1 MYIHCLNH
9 ALALVFKDT
18 LSKVKV
24 VEDFFELVQNLYV
37 FFRIPQ
43 IQRFYS
49 GKSLKKLIDT
59 RWSGHLYCL
68 VAMKESHEEIRQTL
82 KSCKDSKKVDAK
94 HRAQAIGYLSQFE
107 DPMNRFLVIFMEA
120 VALQLNILTETFQ
133 KVDCN
138 ISTALQTLKS
148 VRKKVNA
155 LRAHYT
161 SDKIGAL
168 LRADKVEEPLALGKR
183 KRVVSTRFKDSIVTE
198 KLPINRNSPNSR
210 SFTSMRSVVTE
221 VIDTLNSELDERFQQ
236 ADTALWKAFEHL
248 NPASDSFLDA
258 GELAPLRPPGPRW
271 GLRPQTPPVT
281 RPHWPPLENTWP
293 PPG

>member
-1 MYIHCLNH
+1 
-9 ALALVFKDT
+9 
-18 LSKVKV
+18 
-24 VEDFFELVQNLYV
+24 
-37 FFRIPQ
+37 
-43 IQRFYS
+43 
-49 GKSLKKLIDT
+49 
-59 RWSGHLYCL
+59 
-68 VAMKESHEEIRQTL
+68 MKESHEEIRQTL

-107 DPMNRFLVIFMEA
+107 DPMNRFLLIFMEA

-248 NPASDSFLDA
+248 NPASDSFLEA
-258 GELAPLRPPGPRW
+258 GELASLLRYALQIPAIRQKLPANVSQEQLNAECTVFRTMISDERDRLHRVGGSAR
-271 GLRPQTPPVT
+271 GKRRRT
-281 RPHWPPLENTWP
+281 R
-293 PPG
+293 